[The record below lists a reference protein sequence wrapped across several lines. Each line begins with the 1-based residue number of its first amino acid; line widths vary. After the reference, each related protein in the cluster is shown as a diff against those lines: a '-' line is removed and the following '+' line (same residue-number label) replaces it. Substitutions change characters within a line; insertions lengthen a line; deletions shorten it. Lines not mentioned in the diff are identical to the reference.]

1 MNETVCQFG
10 PDNGLTGILA
20 EPHESVR
27 VADAPVALIL
37 NAGIVHNI
45 GPFRL
50 HVDIARMLAA
60 AGFSSLRI
68 DVSGLGDSE
77 TRTGKFVGNNRAKQD
92 AVDAMNYLAEHND
105 NNRFV
110 VVGLCSGAFNAHQV
124 AISDPRVVGTALF
137 DGIVFRTLGFYFR
150 HYARMARPRFWR
162 NAIKRRMIGE
172 PAAYEAAGE
181 SLGES
186 EFFELDNTRD
196 EVAEEIS
203 GLVDRGVRMLFMYTD
218 GYDDIASASQFK
230 AMFGIKPNDQVQVE
244 YFNQAE
250 HTFRLKHN
258 RNAAC
263 ERLTDWYRGQ
273 FADVAVAGE
282 ASLAKRV

>member
-1 MNETVCQFG
+1 MPETVCRFG
-10 PDNGLTGILA
+10 PANGLTGILT
-20 EPHESVR
+20 EPNEADR

-77 TRTGKFVGNNRAKQD
+77 TRTGKFVGSNRAKQD
-92 AVDAMNYLAEHND
+92 AVDAMDYLAEHIDND
-105 NNRFV
+105 RFV
-110 VVGLCSGAFNAHQV
+110 LIGLCSGAFNAHQV

-150 HYARMARPRFWR
+150 QYTRMARPRFWR
-162 NAIKRRMIGE
+162 NAIKRRFIGE
-172 PAAYEAAGE
+172 PLASEAAGE

-186 EFFELDNTRD
+186 EFFVLDKTRT
-196 EVAEEIS
+196 EVAEEIA
-203 GLVDRGVRMLFMYTD
+203 GLVDRDVKLLFIYTE
-218 GYDDIASASQFK
+218 GYEDIASASQFQ
-230 AMFGIKPNDQVQVE
+230 AMFGIKQDDQVQVE

-263 ERLTDWYRGQ
+263 ERLTDWYSGQ
-273 FADVAVAGE
+273 FADVA
-282 ASLAKRV
+282 LAAQ